1 MPAAAKKAPPTGPS
15 QARAALAAG
24 DIDSAS
30 TLFEELADHPSTR
43 MDGLVGLAEVSRA
56 RGDLAG
62 ARARYRD
69 ILTES
74 PQYFPAK
81 LGVADTTWE
90 LGERDAAR
98 RQYASLETSYP
109 SRMIPARAHD
119 RAKRR

>member
-1 MPAAAKKAPPTGPS
+1 VGPS
-15 QARAALAAG
+15 QARAALASG
-24 DIDSAS
+24 DIEKASA
-30 TLFEELADHPSTR
+30 LFEELAEHPTTR
-43 MDGLVGLAEVSRA
+43 MDGLAGLAEISQA
-56 RGDLAG
+56 RGDFAG

-69 ILTES
+69 ILGES

-90 LGERDAAR
+90 LGDREAAR

-109 SRMIPARAHD
+109 ASRLPARIYE